1 MFFCKEI
8 LWVHSENARADK
20 DRFSDKP
27 TLSARADNVGVS
39 QINQAFF

>member
-8 LWVHSENARADK
+8 STHREIVRADK

-27 TLSARADNVGVS
+27 TLSAQLGFQKNNPHYM
-39 QINQAFF
+39 QIM